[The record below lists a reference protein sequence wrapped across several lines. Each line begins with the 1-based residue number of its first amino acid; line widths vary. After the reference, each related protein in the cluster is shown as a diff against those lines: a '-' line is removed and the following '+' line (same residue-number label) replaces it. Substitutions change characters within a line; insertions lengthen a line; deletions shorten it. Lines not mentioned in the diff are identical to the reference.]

1 MSTRVGVELSPAAC
15 RIVELDDLDVV
26 PGRAPATRVRSHA
39 ILPPSGP
46 ETVQRFASIGRQ
58 PVAVVVWG
66 VRSDHRQ
73 VVVSRGSYEKMRA
86 EALASAR
93 AAGVGPRGTLADIA
107 PASTTIKGAD
117 RVTVVLAL
125 ANEDDVL
132 AAIRPLV
139 EARVRVRSIITPADA
154 LLGLARSR
162 PPFAP
167 GEFVGPGGPGGIE
180 AYVALDATATCVAL
194 IRGGSLLG
202 ARELPWGYESPAALP
217 RATQDAEGLARR
229 DDLAA
234 RLADE
239 LADFL
244 MMVGARHDHDAV
256 TQVSICGGLAEL
268 RTMTV
273 SLMERLDVEVE
284 ALDSLFGIDA
294 EHMPE
299 PADEFRER
307 AAELRL
313 AWSAAADWRGPIN
326 LLRYRRRRD
335 RRVALAKAA
344 VVAGIAAGLGTGWA
358 IEQSQWWRSRA
369 PEPIA
374 RTTPSPNVP
383 PPSAR
388 ARANAAPRKETPA
401 FAGPQALSAPPP
413 APSVSQPVSRPSPAP
428 SAETA
433 AKPPKATTP
442 PARSAAAPV
451 SSALVGTG
459 NTAGRAITATAAPK
473 PPATLPPAASPP
485 SVTRASV
492 PAPTSARATSPV
504 AAPTVGPARPTAVV
518 PARPILVAP
527 VRPVSEAP
535 ARAATPA
542 APARRTPPA
551 EPAPAEPPPAE
562 PPPAVPFA
570 AVLGTILYSPD
581 RKLAIVNDRIVGPGD
596 EVNGARIVDIT
607 PTTVLL
613 RDAQGRL
620 RSLTLGVGAR
630 TPTAP

>member
-1 MSTRVGVELSPAAC
+1 VSTRVGIELSPVAC
-15 RIVELDDLDVV
+15 RIVELDGLDVV
-26 PGRAPATRVRSHA
+26 PGRPPATRVRSHA

-73 VVVSRGSYEKMRA
+73 VVVSHGSYEKMRA
-86 EALASAR
+86 EALASVR
-93 AAGVGPRGTLADIA
+93 AAGIDPRGTLADIA
-107 PASTTIKGAD
+107 PASTTTKGGN
-117 RVTVVLAL
+117 RQTVVLAL
-125 ANEDDVL
+125 AHEDAVS

-139 EARVRVRSIITPADA
+139 EARVRIRSVITPADA

-167 GEFVGPGGPGGIE
+167 AGPSGIE
-180 AYVALDATATCVAL
+180 AYVALDATATCLAL

-202 ARELPWGYESPAALP
+202 ARELPWGYESPSAPL
-217 RATQDAEGLARR
+217 RAPDDAGALARR

-244 MMVGARHDHDAV
+244 MMVGARHEHDAV

-284 ALDSLFGIDA
+284 ALDSLFGIDL
-294 EHMPE
+294 EHVPE

-335 RRVALAKAA
+335 RRVVLANAA

-358 IEQSQWWRSRA
+358 IEQSRWWQSRA
-369 PEPIA
+369 SAPIA
-374 RTTPSPNVP
+374 RTTPPRNVP
-383 PPSAR
+383 PPSPPAR
-388 ARANAAPRKETPA
+388 TNAAPRRETPA
-401 FAGPQALSAPPP
+401 FAVPRLLSAPSA
-413 APSVSQPVSRPSPAP
+413 APSVSPPVSPPALRQSPAP
-428 SAETA
+428 AVVTA
-433 AKPPKATTP
+433 GKPPQTTAL
-442 PARSAAAPV
+442 PAGSAAAPA
-451 SSALVGTG
+451 SAGTG
-459 NTAGRAITATAAPK
+459 STGGRAINAPTASK
-473 PPATLPPAASPP
+473 QPATLPSAVSPP

-492 PAPTSARATSPV
+492 PATTPARVTSPV
-504 AAPTVGPARPTAVV
+504 AAPAVAPARPAPVV
-518 PARPILVAP
+518 QARPILT
-527 VRPVSEAP
+527 AP
-535 ARAATPA
+535 ARPASGTPTRAATPVT
-542 APARRTPPA
+542 PARQTPPSEA
-551 EPAPAEPPPAE
+551 STS
-562 PPPAVPFA
+562 VPFA

-607 PTTVLL
+607 PTTVLF

-620 RSLTLGVGAR
+620 LSLTLGVGAR
-630 TPTAP
+630 TRTVP